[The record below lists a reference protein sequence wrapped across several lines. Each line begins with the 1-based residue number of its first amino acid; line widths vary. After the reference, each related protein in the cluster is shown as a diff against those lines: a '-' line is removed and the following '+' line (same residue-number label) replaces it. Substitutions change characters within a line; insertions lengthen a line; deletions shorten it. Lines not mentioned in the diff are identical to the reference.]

1 MTTNRVSPSHTGCVF
16 FGLLG
21 AVGSVACAGSMLL
34 AAVGLG
40 VAAGAAG
47 MAAMSG
53 TAVARPDGLLG
64 ALLGVG
70 PWLQLVSTALVVLA
84 FTLSRRPVSALP
96 ALFAG
101 ILLQVGMYNQP
112 SLVVMYLSIAI
123 SSAVWLA
130 LYGWGRASA

>member
-1 MTTNRVSPSHTGCVF
+1 MTTNRVSTSRMGRVF

-34 AAVGLG
+34 AAVGVG
-40 VAAGAAG
+40 VAAGATG

-64 ALLGVG
+64 VLLDVG

-84 FTLSRRPVSALP
+84 FALSRRPVSALP
-96 ALFAG
+96 ALLAG

-123 SSAVWLA
+123 GFAFWLA